1 MPDAPVSI
9 DVRERAAGIVAGLP
23 VAERIRLVSG
33 RGYWTTEEVVGR
45 APSVMLCDGPH
56 GLRKQLGT
64 SDHVGRSASV
74 PATCFPT
81 AATLACSWDVELL
94 SEVGAALGREARAE
108 DVGMLLGPGLNLKR
122 HPRGGRNFEYFS
134 EDPHL
139 SGTLAA
145 AMVRGI
151 QSQGVAACVK
161 HFAAN
166 NQETNRMVIDTI
178 IDERTLRELYL
189 RGFEIAVEQGDPA
202 AIMTAYNKVNGQYCS
217 ESTHLVGDVLRG
229 EWGSDALV
237 VSDWM
242 GANDRVA
249 GLEVGLDLE
258 MPGGAA
264 AFDAEIAEA
273 LTSGRL
279 REQDLDR
286 AAIRVVALALRWEQ
300 ARSQPT
306 PVSDPDAH
314 HALARRV
321 AAAGTVL
328 LTNDGVLP
336 LAGEGSIAV
345 IGSFAQT
352 PRYQGEGSSR
362 VNPTRVDTLVDALA
376 GPTAGQGEV
385 RYAAGYDV
393 KTGETT
399 PALLA
404 AAAREA
410 QAADHAVLV
419 VGLPERFESEGLD
432 REHCRLPEGM
442 EFLVDVVLAANPR
455 TVVVLMNGAVVE
467 LPWAQRPAAL
477 VEANLG
483 GQAGGSALADVLL
496 GLAEPAGRLAV
507 SIPHAVADLP
517 SDRNFPGQPRQ
528 VEYREGFHVG
538 YRFHDT
544 AGVPAHFPFGHGL
557 GYTRFEHSGVA
568 VTGTG
573 TDLTVGVD
581 VTNVGRRP
589 GAEVVQVYVRD
600 VQSTIA
606 RPDKELAGYAK
617 VDLDPGASTHVQ
629 VHLDRRS
636 FTVWDVHAHDW
647 LVEAGEFEILV
658 GASSTDIR
666 GRATVTID
674 SPDRVGPVPQ
684 VAGTVATDAEFT
696 ALLGRPIPVPT
707 GSRPFTRTSTPAELT
722 TSRVGRGLVA
732 LLNRTAGRAVTLEDA
747 DDLGE
752 AEQMMRAVMSAMPLR
767 AFVQMSNGRLSLAA
781 LDRLIAGLNSDM
793 RTAVRRR

>member
-1 MPDAPVSI
+1 MPDAPVSTDI
-9 DVRERAAGIVAGLP
+9 QERAAQIVAGLP
-23 VAERIRLVSG
+23 VAARIRLVSG
-33 RGYWTTEEVVGR
+33 HGFWTTEEVVGR

-56 GLRKQLGT
+56 GLRKQLG
-64 SDHVGRSASV
+64 SPDHVGRSNSV
-74 PATCFPT
+74 PATCFPP
-81 AATLACSWDVELL
+81 AVTLACSWDTELL
-94 SEVGAALGREARAE
+94 SEVGAALGLEARAE
-108 DVGMLLGPGLNLKR
+108 DVAMLLGPGLNLKR
-122 HPRGGRNFEYFS
+122 HPRGGRSFEYFS
-134 EDPHL
+134 EDPYL

-151 QSQGVAACVK
+151 QSQGVAACAK

-189 RGFEIAVEQGDPA
+189 RGFEIVVEQADPA

-217 ESTHLVGDVLRG
+217 ESTYLVHDVLRG

-237 VSDWM
+237 VSDWL

-249 GLEVGLDLE
+249 GLAAGLDLE

-264 AFDAEIAEA
+264 AFDEEIAEA
-273 LTSGRL
+273 LASGRIP
-279 REQDLDR
+279 EHDLDR

-300 ARSQPT
+300 TRRQPA
-306 PVSDPDAH
+306 PDSDHDAH
-314 HALARRV
+314 HALAGRA

-362 VNPTRVDTLVDALA
+362 VNPTRVDTLVDSLA
-376 GPTAGQGEV
+376 ERTAGQGEV

-410 QAADHAVLV
+410 RAADHTILV

-442 EFLVDVVLAANPR
+442 EYLIDVVLAANPR

-467 LPWAQRPAAL
+467 LPWAERPAAL
-477 VEANLG
+477 VEAHLG

-496 GLAEPAGRLAV
+496 GRAEPGGRLAE
-507 SIPHAVADLP
+507 SIPHSVADLP

-557 GYTRFEHSGVA
+557 GYTSFEHSA
-568 VTGTG
+568 VTVSGTG
-573 TDLTVGVD
+573 TDLTVRVE
-581 VTNVGRRP
+581 VTNVGGRA
-589 GAEVVQVYVRD
+589 GTEIVQVYVRD
-600 VQSTIA
+600 VESTIA
-606 RPDKELAGYAK
+606 RPVKELAGYAK
-617 VDLDPGASTHVQ
+617 VDLAPGDSAHVE
-629 VHLDRRS
+629 VHLDRRA
-636 FTVWDVHAHDW
+636 FAVWDVHAHDW
-647 LVEAGEFEILV
+647 MVEGGEFEILV

-666 GRATVTID
+666 GRASVMVESQD
-674 SPDRVGPVPQ
+674 QVGPAPE
-684 VAGTVATDAEFT
+684 VAGTVATDAEFV

-707 GSRPFTRTSTPAELT
+707 SSRPFTRTSTPAELT

-732 LLNRTAGRAVTLEDA
+732 LLNRTAGRAVTLDDA

-752 AEQMMRAVMSAMPLR
+752 AEQMLRAVMSGLPLR

-793 RTAVRRR
+793 RSAVKRR

>member
-1 MPDAPVSI
+1 MPDAPVST
-9 DVRERAAGIVAGLP
+9 DVRERAAGIVSGLP

-33 RGYWTTEEVVGR
+33 HGFWTTEEVVGR

-56 GLRKQLGT
+56 GLRKQVGS
-64 SDHVGRSASV
+64 SDHIGRSASV

-81 AATLACSWDVELL
+81 AVTLASSWDTELL

-217 ESTHLVGDVLRG
+217 ESTYLVGDVLRG
-229 EWGSDALV
+229 DWGSDALV

-264 AFDAEIAEA
+264 TFDEEIAQA
-273 LTSGRL
+273 LASGRL
-279 REQDLDR
+279 SEQDLDR
-286 AAIRVVALALRWEQ
+286 AAIRVVALALAWEQ
-300 ARSQPT
+300 TRSQPA
-306 PVSDPDAH
+306 PDADPDTH
-314 HALARRV
+314 HALAQRA

-345 IGSFAQT
+345 IGSFGQT

-362 VNPTRVDTLVDALA
+362 VHPTRLDNLVDALA
-376 GPTAGQGEV
+376 ERTAGQGEV

-410 QAADHAVLV
+410 QDADHTILV
-419 VGLPERFESEGLD
+419 VGLPERSESEGLD
-432 REHCRLPEGM
+432 RDHCRLPQGM
-442 EFLVDVVLAANPR
+442 EYLIDVVLAANPR
-455 TVVVLMNGAVVE
+455 TVVVLMNGAAVE

-477 VEANLG
+477 IEAYLG

-496 GLAEPAGRLAV
+496 GEVEPGGRLAE
-507 SIPHAVADLP
+507 SIPHAAADLP

-528 VEYREGFHVG
+528 VEYREGFHIG

-557 GYTRFEHSGVA
+557 GYTRFTHSAISVS
-568 VTGTG
+568 GTG
-573 TDLTVGVD
+573 TELTVGLD
-581 VTNVGRRP
+581 VTNVGIRT
-589 GAEVVQVYVRD
+589 GKEIVQVYVRD
-600 VQSTIA
+600 VESTVA
-606 RPDKELAGYAK
+606 RPAKELAGYAK
-617 VDLDPGASTHVQ
+617 VELAPGETAHVE
-629 VHLDRRS
+629 VRLDRRS
-636 FTVWDVHAHDW
+636 FAVWDVQAHDW
-647 LVEAGEFEILV
+647 RVEAGEFEILV

-666 GRATVTID
+666 GRETVTVD
-674 SPDRVGPVPQ
+674 SDDTVAAAPD
-684 VAGTVATDAEFT
+684 VAGTVATDAEFA

-707 GSRPFTRTSTPAELT
+707 SSRPFTRTSTPAELT

-732 LLNRTAGRAVTLEDA
+732 LLNRTAGRAVTLDDA

-752 AEQMMRAVMSAMPLR
+752 AEQMLRAVMSAMPLR